1 MTDRIRSL
9 PAWARWMLYAALGIL
24 LLDIVQGFDNT
35 EQLTS
40 VKSAQT
46 MLRWSVPIMLA
57 GLGGLFAERAGIVN
71 IGLEGMMI
79 LGTWFG
85 AWGAIEFGPY
95 AGLLIGAFGGAL
107 GGVVHGIATIRF
119 NVDHIISG
127 VAINVAAPGITR
139 YLSSEIFAT
148 MDGGGITQ
156 SPPVPEVGKF
166 TMPFLAG
173 GWGTPDILGS
183 IDDANIFFISDIAGF
198 AKGLM
203 LDASI
208 ATIIAFL
215 FVPFTAWLMWKTRFG
230 LRVRISGEN
239 PHAAESQGID
249 VNRYRYVAVA
259 VSGALAGLGGAFIA
273 SKELSGIYLEGQTN
287 ERGYIGLAA
296 LIFGN
301 WRPGGVMSG
310 ALLFGFIFGNGIID
324 FDGSAS
330 HALLLAMTI
339 LLFVVAY
346 NAWHNERTQDAIAAS
361 VLASLLGI
369 WYLVSDTVP
378 DWWTDILP
386 YIIVLLV
393 LVFLAQRLRAPR
405 ALGMPYRPGDH

>member
-1 MTDRIRSL
+1 
-9 PAWARWMLYAALGIL
+9 MLYAAMGIL
-24 LLDIVQGFDNT
+24 LLNIVQSLDGTD
-35 EQLTS
+35 QLTS
-40 VKSAQT
+40 VKSAQG

-95 AGLLIGAFGGAL
+95 GGLLVGAL
-107 GGVVHGIATIRF
+107 GGAVGGLIHGVATIRF

-127 VAINVAAPGITR
+127 VAINFAAPGIAR
-139 YLSSEIFAT
+139 YLSSEIFT
-148 MDGGGITQ
+148 GMQGGGITQ
-156 SPPVPEVGKF
+156 SPSVPGVGRF
-166 TMPFLAG
+166 TMPLLAG
-173 GWGTPDILGS
+173 GWGSPDLLGDL
-183 IDDANIFFISDIAGF
+183 DDAEVWYLSDMAGF
-198 AKGLM
+198 ARGLM
-203 LDASI
+203 ADLSI

-239 PHAAESQGID
+239 PQAAESQGID
-249 VNRYRYVAVA
+249 VNRYRYIAVA
-259 VSGALAGLGGAFIA
+259 ISGALAGLGGAFIV
-273 SKELSGIYLEGQTN
+273 SPELSGIYLEGQTN
-287 ERGYIGLAA
+287 ERGFIGLAA

-310 ALLFGFIFGNGIID
+310 ALLFGFIFGNGLID
-324 FDGSAS
+324 FDGKAS
-330 HALLLAMTI
+330 HALLLAMTV
-339 LLFVVAY
+339 LLLVVAF
-346 NAWHNERTQDAIAAS
+346 NAWRDERRMDAY
-361 VLASLLGI
+361 LASGLGALLGF
-369 WYLVSDTVP
+369 WYLISDTVP

-386 YIIVLLV
+386 FIIVLLV

-405 ALGMPYRPGDH
+405 ALGQPYRAGDS